1 MFHRIILIFNIHV
14 CDKTERLPVAVALN
28 VLLFKD
34 VEMTSKQD
42 GIPHNTICTGI
53 SIIMHCGILIN
64 ITYKPATNSAI
75 VCLLASGI
83 VS

>member
-34 VEMTSKQD
+34 VEMTSNQD
-42 GIPHNTICTGI
+42 GIPHVNNIPTIQFV
-53 SIIMHCGILIN
+53 LEF
-64 ITYKPATNSAI
+64 P
-75 VCLLASGI
+75 
-83 VS
+83 